1 LKQCHFEV
9 HIHFVCTILFV
20 SSGLAAFGK
29 QFVNQRGARGA
40 LLDVLADEP
49 LSPRELASFAGIAQA
64 HFLGTVLDL
73 FFADRYSVL

>member
-1 LKQCHFEV
+1 MKQWHFEV

-29 QFVNQRGARGA
+29 QFVNQRGA
-40 LLDVLADEP
+40 LPDVLADEP

-64 HFLGTVLDL
+64 HFLGMVLGL
-73 FFADRYSVL
+73 FFVDRYSVL